1 MRLLLWIALIA
12 GYLLLPRYWGGGW
25 VMVGSAPVVTLG
37 EDEPARWTLYIVNIH
52 NHTRVASVVVR
63 FPDGRAFVAATEPPD
78 TTSSLWSLPSVRTV
92 TLTLPPEAWAGLP
105 EGPHKIT
112 LEIGLVWPRARGM
125 PWAYRFEQVQGV
137 RTWQQTLN
145 VVKY

>member
-1 MRLLLWIALIA
+1 MRLLFWLVLIL
-12 GYLLLPRYWGGGW
+12 GYFFLPRYWGGGW
-25 VMVGSAPVVTLG
+25 VMVGSAPAVTQG
-37 EDEPARWTLYIVNIH
+37 VDKPARWTLYVVNIH
-52 NHTRVASVVVR
+52 NHTRVSSVVVR
-63 FPDGRAFVAATEPPD
+63 FADGRAFVVATESPD
-78 TTSSLWSLPSVRTV
+78 TTPSLWSVPSVRTV

-112 LEIGLVWPRARGM
+112 LEIGLAWPRARGM